1 MTRNYFTKRKKKFQT
16 VFNIYNLENKFNI
29 NKKIYEYITFTNFF
43 THMMVHTDINY
54 VILCSKFKR
63 TETKMF

>member
-29 NKKIYEYITFTNFF
+29 NKKIYEYITFTNVFH
-43 THMMVHTDINY
+43 THDGTH
-54 VILCSKFKR
+54 
-63 TETKMF
+63 